1 MTRMQFLMGL
11 FLTIM
16 GGVFGAADQPG
27 TKSSA
32 PASGIAKAD
41 NALIIVY
48 YFHGTIRCATCQKI
62 ERLAQEAIEKRFVV
76 EVAAK
81 RLLFQ
86 PVNYD
91 KPENAHF
98 LDDYKLPCPSLVVVR
113 QKEGRDEKWK
123 LLDKTWKLVEDP
135 IGFNKYIESET
146 SKLLNAAKQP

>member
-1 MTRMQFLMGL
+1 MGL

>member
-1 MTRMQFLMGL
+1 MQFLMGL